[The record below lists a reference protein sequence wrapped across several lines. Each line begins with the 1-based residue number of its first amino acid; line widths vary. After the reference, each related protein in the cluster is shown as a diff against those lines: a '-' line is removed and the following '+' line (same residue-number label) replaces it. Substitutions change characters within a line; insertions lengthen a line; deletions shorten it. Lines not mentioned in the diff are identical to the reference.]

1 MVKPL
6 VRAASPTG
14 EEKASL
20 FSHQPRCVSVA
31 RRRRSPF
38 TIGVLIV
45 FTSMNFPP
53 QLQQKIEKW
62 ANSQGIS
69 TEQFVLQ
76 AIAEKI
82 DTLSQQITEEHTQQ
96 NSEMADILPLNQS
109 NIYRKE
115 GILVVE
121 AELPENFDVN
131 AFIDELREERIQDQI
146 T

>member
-1 MVKPL
+1 M
-6 VRAASPTG
+6 
-14 EEKASL
+14 
-20 FSHQPRCVSVA
+20 FHQPRCVSVA
-31 RRRRSPF
+31 CRRRSPF
-38 TIGVLIV
+38 TIGVLII

-62 ANSQGIS
+62 ASSQGIS

-82 DTLSQQITEEHTQQ
+82 DTLSQQVIEEDTQQ
-96 NSEMADILPLNQS
+96 NSEIANVPPLNLP

>member
-1 MVKPL
+1 
-6 VRAASPTG
+6 
-14 EEKASL
+14 
-20 FSHQPRCVSVA
+20 
-31 RRRRSPF
+31 
-38 TIGVLIV
+38 
-45 FTSMNFPP
+45 MNFPP

-82 DTLSQQITEEHTQQ
+82 ATLSQQVTEEHTQQ
-96 NSEMADILPLNQS
+96 NSEITNVLPLNQP

-131 AFIDELREERIQDQI
+131 AFIDELREERIQDRI